1 MCPPATLQKFLRVVS
16 KYMGKQVLHP
26 TNFKNLVP
34 KVHKLGP
41 KSSQSLNPV
50 VTNNEVHGCIVSC
63 LFPWIWKKREFNKK
77 LLIPNCST
85 IIKSDFRVKNYA
97 TTKDLKIQSKFEPN
111 YCLLWKKEGLY
122 LCLFIVV
129 CHIGYM
135 SSARQ
140 QNKLLEHR
148 VLLFSVFDIL
158 HNAHKTD
165 QSLWPMSSMT
175 ALLYRF
181 FWESQ
186 P

>member
-1 MCPPATLQKFLRVVS
+1 
-16 KYMGKQVLHP
+16 MGKQVLHP